1 MVEEHHTIL
10 VRMDKPFT
18 IILILVR
25 MDKPFTMLRTRVTS
39 DVMDGIKV
47 EGRPEN
53 LNNITE
59 EGNLFGDLRQ
69 GGIIYCTDNIKKEDI
84 SKNMEHIGD
93 RFTCDCID
101 IKVKDTYDH
110 NGDIKQEDISKN
122 LNIIAFGEGF
132 TCDCIDSDIKEE
144 ESSASKDN
152 IGDNFNMNKINIK
165 EETTSISHKDNIVDN
180 CLCDN
185 IDSKQEDVDV
195 YMDDTS
201 KDGSPYHHGDTVQLQ
216 EHDETK
222 GTENTGII

>member
-18 IILILVR
+18 
-25 MDKPFTMLRTRVTS
+25 MTRVTS
-39 DVMDGIKV
+39 DVIDGIKV
-47 EGRPEN
+47 EGKPEN

-59 EGNLFGDLRQ
+59 EGNLIGDLRQ
-69 GGIIYCTDNIKKEDI
+69 GGTIYCT
-84 SKNMEHIGD
+84 
-93 RFTCDCID
+93 C
-101 IKVKDTYDH
+101 

-132 TCDCIDSDIKEE
+132 TCNCDSDIKEE
-144 ESSASKDN
+144 ESSANKDN
-152 IGDNFNMNKINIK
+152 IGENFNMNKINIK

-185 IDSKQEDVDV
+185 IDSKEEDVDV

-201 KDGSPYHHGDTVQLQ
+201 KDGSPYHHGDTEQLQ
-216 EHDETK
+216 EHDDTQ